1 MVRVQKIPTLK
12 QTYTGYAA
20 KLMLEDGT
28 VFDGIGFGYPSAIAG
43 EVVFNTGMVGY
54 TETLT
59 DPSYRGQILCLTYPL
74 VGNYG
79 VPSYDIK
86 DEHGLPKFF
95 ESDRIQV
102 RGLLIHDLSDIAS
115 HWSCIKTLDQWL
127 YEEKVPGIYN
137 IDTRELTKKLRE
149 HGVMMG
155 AIVVSENAIDESL
168 LKRMLASA
176 KYEGL
181 NFMPEVS
188 TKRVQEY
195 GDKSKDCVVVLDTG
209 VKYSIIR
216 NIMRTGY
223 RVIRLPW
230 HATYE
235 QTMSYNPMGVV
246 ISNGPGDPKVC
257 TSTIKTA
264 SKLINTSTPT
274 LGICLGNQIL
284 ALAGGANTYKLRFGH
299 RGQNKPCLNKRNNQV
314 YVTSQ
319 NHGYGIDP
327 KSLAS
332 TGFKVWFSNAD
343 DNTVEGFEHKSKPII
358 AVQFHPEASPGPYD
372 CMFVFDRF
380 KEIIATG
387 MRDEPDTTE
396 AAKRQSMKS
405 TTKSLKKFELNKKM
419 GGEKIAK
426 K

>member
-1 MVRVQKIPTLK
+1 MVRVKKIPTLQ
-12 QTYTGYAA
+12 QTYTGFAA

-28 VFDGIGFGYPSAIAG
+28 VFEGTGFGYPSEIAG

-59 DPSYRGQILCLTYPL
+59 DPSYRGQILCMTYPL

-79 VPSYDIK
+79 VPSPDIK
-86 DEHGLPKFF
+86 DDYGLPKFF
-95 ESDRIQV
+95 ESDRIQAKA
-102 RGLLIHDLSDIAS
+102 LLIHDLSDIAS
-115 HWSCIKTLDQWL
+115 HWSAAKTLDQWL
-127 YEEKVPGIYN
+127 YEEKIPGIYGL
-137 IDTRELTKKLRE
+137 DTRELTKKLRVR
-149 HGVMMG
+149 GVMMG
-155 AIVVSENAIDESL
+155 AIILSDNGPVDDAR
-168 LKRMLASA
+168 LKKLVAGA

-188 TKRVQEY
+188 TSEPKEY
-195 GDKSKDCVVVLDTG
+195 GTGKDCVVVLDTG

-223 RVIRLPW
+223 RVVRLPW
-230 HATYE
+230 DASYE
-235 QTMSYNPMGVV
+235 QIMSFNPKGVV

-257 TSTIKTA
+257 LPTIKAA
-264 SKLINTSTPT
+264 SRLIKTSTPT

-284 ALAGGANTYKLRFGH
+284 ALAGGADTYKLKFGH
-299 RGQNKPCLNKRNNQV
+299 RGQNKPCVDLRNMQS

-327 KSLAS
+327 KSLKG

-343 DNTVEGFEHKSKPII
+343 DKTVEGIEHASKPVI

-380 KEIIATG
+380 KEIIGAGKT
-387 MRDEPDTTE
+387 DAKAP
-396 AAKRQSMKS
+396 AAKK
-405 TTKSLKKFELNKKM
+405 TKSRKK
-419 GGEKIAK
+419 GAK
-426 K
+426 KVAKR

>member
-1 MVRVQKIPTLK
+1 LVRVQKIPTLK

-28 VFDGIGFGYPSAIAG
+28 VFEGIGFGYPSAIAG

-155 AIVVSENAIDESL
+155 AIVVSENAINESL
-168 LKRMLASA
+168 LRKMLANA

-181 NFMPEVS
+181 NFIPEVS
-188 TKRVQEY
+188 TKQVQEY
-195 GDKSKDCVVVLDTG
+195 GDKGKDCVVVLDTG

-223 RVIRLPW
+223 RVVRLPW

-235 QTMSYNPMGVV
+235 QIMSYNPKGVV

-299 RGQNKPCLNKRNNQV
+299 RGQNKPCLDKRNNQV

-327 KSLAS
+327 KSLAN
-332 TGFKVWFSNAD
+332 TGFKIWFSNAD
-343 DNTVEGFEHKSKPII
+343 DNTVEGFEHKNKPII

-380 KEIIATG
+380 KEIIAADMVDKT
-387 MRDEPDTTE
+387 DTME
-396 AAKRQSMKS
+396 DAERQPVKN
-405 TTKSLKKFELNKKM
+405 TTKPLKKFVVDKKI

>member
-1 MVRVQKIPTLK
+1 VRVQKIPTLK

-28 VFDGIGFGYPSAIAG
+28 VFEGIGFGYPSAITG

-86 DEHGLPKFF
+86 DEYGLPKFF
-95 ESDRIQV
+95 ESDSIQV
-102 RGLLIHDLSDIAS
+102 KGLIIHDLSDIAS

-155 AIVVSENAIDESL
+155 AIVVSENTTNESVM
-168 LKRMLASA
+168 KKMLANA

-188 TKRVQEY
+188 TKQVQEY
-195 GDKSKDCVVVLDTG
+195 GDRSKDCVVVLDTG

-223 RVIRLPW
+223 RVVRLPW

-235 QTMSYNPMGVV
+235 QIISHDPKGVV

-299 RGQNKPCLNKRNNQV
+299 RGQNKPCLDKRNNQV

-327 KSLAS
+327 KSLAN

-343 DNTVEGFEHKSKPII
+343 DDTVEGLEHKSKPII

-380 KEIIATG
+380 KEIIASG
-387 MRDEPDTTE
+387 VGDETDAIETAE
-396 AAKRQSMKS
+396 QQQSVRS
-405 TTKSLKKFELNKKM
+405 TTKSLKKYIVNKKI

>member
-1 MVRVQKIPTLK
+1 MTVGEGQKIPTLQ

-20 KLMLEDGT
+20 KLVLEDGS
-28 VFDGIGFGYPSAIAG
+28 VFDGIGFGYPSEIAG

-59 DPSYRGQILCLTYPL
+59 DPSYRGQMLCLTYPL

-79 VPSYDIK
+79 VPSFDIK
-86 DEHGLPKFF
+86 DEYGLPKFF
-95 ESDRIQV
+95 ESDRIQIKALV
-102 RGLLIHDLSDIAS
+102 IHDLSDIAS
-115 HWSCIKTLDQWL
+115 HWSCTKTLDQWL
-127 YEEKVPGIYN
+127 YEEKVPGIYG
-137 IDTRELTKKLRE
+137 IDTRELTKKLRVK
-149 HGVMMG
+149 GVMMG
-155 AIVVSENAIDESL
+155 AVVVSKEPITEQQ
-168 LKRMLASA
+168 LKKALGNA

-188 TKRVQEY
+188 TATPQEY
-195 GDKSKDCVVVLDTG
+195 GDKGKECVVVLDTG

-223 RVIRLPW
+223 RVVRLPW
-230 HATYE
+230 DATYE
-235 QTMSYNPMGVV
+235 QVVSYNPKGVV

-264 SKLINTSTPT
+264 SKLIKTSTPT

-284 ALAGGANTYKLRFGH
+284 ALAGGADTYKLKFGH
-299 RGQNKPCLNKRNNQV
+299 RGQNKPCLDRRSDQV

-327 KSLAS
+327 KTLGK
-332 TGFKVWFSNAD
+332 TGFRVWFENTD
-343 DNTVEGFEHKSKPII
+343 DDTVEGIEHKSKPVI

-380 KEIIATG
+380 KEVIANGMTNVATKEPKAIKKPSRSKPLTG
-387 MRDEPDTTE
+387 KKKGGKKG
-396 AAKRQSMKS
+396 AKR
-405 TTKSLKKFELNKKM
+405 
-419 GGEKIAK
+419 
-426 K
+426 